1 MKSVKKINK
10 ILLSFILSIITVAA
24 LSLSNFVQAANAGPL
39 YLGIELYRNSGYAYR
54 QGQLEIFKILSYTS
68 TDKTSRVQGEKT
80 IYCIKGGAGFGSAT
94 PSTTGAIAYT
104 NKFDLKNVSAIPS
117 PYKDV
122 LPTGENY
129 NKLMWVL
136 DHLFI
141 MPENPQE
148 DNTAEREAFLSKVIP
163 EEFYEKLTNDDIDVV
178 QQMAIWY
185 FTNPNDNWH
194 FGNANLK
201 MKKSGEEYESIFN
214 IDEDRDDAI
223 TALYDYYITSAQ
235 ANYVSPTVATNAKP
249 IQIEDKSNGKM
260 QTIGANYV
268 AGPYQINQVLDLGYE
283 ITEVKYNDGAI
294 TPTIGVKN
302 QSGDI
307 VSTNKTIKD
316 LVGQEF
322 YLIVP
327 TSSDITQLTMK
338 ISGKYTVRQEW
349 YWSTETDLE
358 NNQPVVIV
366 EEEDK
371 PFEDAV
377 AAKVENKKVFD
388 MALRKFI
395 TEINGKRIEEL
406 GLTSRVP
413 TIEGLEALK
422 NGTSNTAIYKHLK
435 TPVKVNIGDIV
446 TYTIRVYN
454 EGELDGYVTEITDH
468 LPAQLEYLMN
478 DSTNL
483 KYGWKYE
490 AGDTHTIKTNFL
502 SNADGTTS
510 ENPENN
516 KIAAFN
522 GTKLDYRDVQIR
534 CKVVETANMPKKIT
548 NIADITGCKDSEG
561 NVITNPSTGERDSTV
576 KNVTIPTDL
585 PSYKDQEINRQDPT
599 DPDYIP
605 GQEDD
610 DDFEKLILKEFDL
623 SLKKFITAVNDT
635 EITNRDP
642 QVDVSPLKG
651 TGTTA
656 KYTYKISP
664 EKNPVVVENSDT
676 VTYTI
681 RVYNEGEASGYADKI
696 RDDIPTGLEF
706 LPDNSINTEYRWKM
720 YDENNNET
728 IDVSKAK
735 TIATDY
741 LSKAQEE
748 ATGRT
753 NLLNAFEMTNTTL
766 DYKDVKVAFKVIE
779 PNSSKNI
786 IINKAQ
792 IAEDSGD
799 DRDSTPDEWID
810 GEDDQDIEKIRLKEF
825 DLSLKKFITAVNDT
839 EITNRDPQVDVA
851 PLKNG
856 QTTAKY
862 TYKITPEKN
871 PVVVENS
878 DIVTYTIRVYN
889 EGEVSGYAE
898 KIRDDIP
905 AGLEFLP
912 DNSTNTEYRWKMY
925 DENNNETTDVSKAKT
940 IATDYLSKAQEEA
953 TGRTN
958 LLNSFSSDKDTLDYK
973 DVKVAFKVIEPN
985 SSKNIIINK
994 AQIAEDSSD
1003 DRDSTPD
1010 KWIEGEDDQ
1019 DIEKIRLKEFDL
1031 SLKKFITKLN
1041 DENVTNRDPQ
1051 VDVTPLKNGQTTAK
1065 YTYKISPE
1073 KNPLVV
1079 ENSDI
1084 VTYTIRIYNEGEVSG
1099 YAEKIRDDI
1108 PAGLEFLPDNST
1120 NIEYRWKMYDENNN
1134 EITDVSKAK
1143 TIATDYLSKAQEDET
1158 GRTNLLNAFG
1168 SDKDTL
1174 DYKDVKVA
1182 FKVIEPNSSKNIIT
1196 NKAQIAEDSNDDRD
1210 STPDEW
1216 IEGEDDQ
1223 DIEKIRLKDFDLALR
1238 KYVTKVNEKEIKNRV
1253 PQVELD
1259 SLKTGTTAT
1268 YNHTKLPLSVYLDDV
1283 VEYTIRVY
1291 NEGDSDGYVTEIT
1304 DYLPKQLEFL
1314 TDNQT
1319 NIDNNW
1325 KMYDENDKE
1334 TTDAS
1339 KAVKIKTD
1347 KLKDEKIVAFDG
1359 NTLAYKEVK
1368 AVCKVVETENM
1379 VKKITNIAE
1388 ISKCENSNRV
1398 EVKGKDSGDERD
1410 SNPNKVNVPTGT
1422 ELENYKDDEIDKD
1435 YVPGQEDDDDFE
1447 KLILKEF
1454 DLSLRKFITAVNDT
1468 EITNRE
1474 PKVDV
1479 TPLKDGSETTAKYE
1493 HSKDPVLVSNGN
1505 VVEYTIRVYNE
1516 GSVSGYAK
1524 EVKDDI
1530 PEGLEFLP
1538 ENETN
1543 KEYRWIMLDDNGE
1556 ETTDVSKAKTIA
1568 TDYLSKEQEKT
1579 AGANLIKAFDPDT
1592 MDTLDYKDVKI
1603 AFKVIEP
1610 TTSDR
1615 VIINKA
1621 QISKNTDEGNEDV
1634 KDKDSTPDK
1643 WIEGEDDQDIE
1654 KVKVQYFDLSLR
1666 KWVTQSIVIEDG
1678 QEKITETGHTAED
1691 DPEAVAKVDLKKS
1704 KIDKVT
1710 VKFRFKIR
1718 VKNEGTIAGYAKEIK
1733 DYIPDGLKFVEEDNP
1748 LWKKVDEKTITTDQC
1763 KDKLLKPGDTTEVEV
1778 VLTWINGEDNMG
1790 VMDNWAEISKDYNEY
1805 GSPDIDSTPDNNKK
1819 GEDDIDD
1826 APVMVTVQTGEIAKY
1841 TGISIV
1847 VLAIL
1852 TTGVVLIKKYVLN

>member
-1 MKSVKKINK
+1 MKKLKKFNK
-10 ILLSFILSIITVAA
+10 MLRSFILSIITITI
-24 LSLSNFVQAANAGPL
+24 LSLFNFVQAANAGPL
-39 YLGIELYRNSGYAYR
+39 YLGIELYRNTGYAYR

-68 TDKTSRVQGEKT
+68 ADKTSRVSKEST
-80 IYCIKGGAGFGSAT
+80 IYCIKGGTGFGSAN

-104 NKFDLKNVSAIPS
+104 NKFDLRNLSAIPS

-148 DNTAEREAFLSKVIP
+148 DNKTEREDFLSKVIP

-201 MKKSGEEYESIFN
+201 IKKAGEEYESIFN

-223 TALYDYYITSAQ
+223 TALYDYYITSAP
-235 ANYVSPTVATNAKP
+235 ANYVSPTVNTNAKP

-260 QTIGANYV
+260 QTIGTNYV
-268 AGPYQINQVLDLGYE
+268 AGPYKINQVLDLGYN

-294 TPTIGVKN
+294 TPKIGVKDQN
-302 QSGDI
+302 GNI
-307 VSTNKTIKD
+307 VATSKTIKD
-316 LVGQEF
+316 LIGQEF
-322 YLIVP
+322 YLVVP
-327 TSSDITQLTMK
+327 TSSNITQLTMK
-338 ISGKYTVRQEW
+338 ISGTYTVRQEW

-366 EEEDK
+366 EEESK

-377 AAKVENKKVFD
+377 ASKVENKKVFD
-388 MALRKFI
+388 MSLRKFI
-395 TEINGKRIEEL
+395 TEINDKKIEEL
-406 GLTSRVP
+406 GLTSRIPNV
-413 TIEGLEALK
+413 EGLDALK
-422 NGTSNTAIYKHLK
+422 NGTSGTAIYKHLK

-468 LPAQLEYLMN
+468 LPDQLEFLMN

-483 KYGWKYE
+483 KYGWKYDS
-490 AGDTHTIKTNFL
+490 GDTHTIKTNFL
-502 SNADGTTS
+502 SDADGTTS
-510 ENPENN
+510 ENPEDN
-516 KIAAFN
+516 KMLAFN

-548 NIADITGCKDSEG
+548 NIAEITGCKDSEG

-585 PSYKDQEINRQDPT
+585 PGYKDQEINRQDPT
-599 DPDYIP
+599 DPDYIA

-623 SLKKFITAVNDT
+623 SLKKFVTKVNDT

-664 EKNPVVVENSDT
+664 EKNPVVVENSDI

-681 RVYNEGEASGYADKI
+681 RIYNEGEANGYAEKI
-696 RDDIPTGLEF
+696 RDDIPAGLEF
-706 LPDNSINTEYRWKM
+706 LPDNSTNIEYRWKM
-720 YDENNNET
+720 YDENNQET
-728 IDVSKAK
+728 TDVSKAK

-741 LSKAQEE
+741 LSKTQEE
-748 ATGRT
+748 TSGRT
-753 NLLNAFEMTNTTL
+753 NLLKAFEMTNTTL

-792 IAEDSGD
+792 IAEDSD
-799 DRDSTPDEWID
+799 NDRDSTPDQWID

-825 DLSLKKFITAVNDT
+825 DLSLKKFITKVND
-839 EITNRDPQVDVA
+839 ENITNREPQVDVT

-856 QTTAKY
+856 QTTAQY
-862 TYKITPEKN
+862 TYKINPEKL
-871 PVVVENS
+871 PVVVSNG

-898 KIRDDIP
+898 KVRDDIP
-905 AGLEFLP
+905 EGLEFLP
-912 DNSTNTEYRWKMY
+912 DNSTNIEYRWKMY
-925 DENNNETTDVSKAKT
+925 DENNQETTDVSKAKT
-940 IATDYLSKAQEEA
+940 IATDYLSKAQEEE

-958 LLNSFSSDKDTLDYK
+958 LLTAFSSDKDTLDYK

-994 AQIAEDSSD
+994 AQIAEDS
-1003 DRDSTPD
+1003 
-1010 KWIEGEDDQ
+1010 
-1019 DIEKIRLKEFDL
+1019 
-1031 SLKKFITKLN
+1031 
-1041 DENVTNRDPQ
+1041 
-1051 VDVTPLKNGQTTAK
+1051 
-1065 YTYKISPE
+1065 
-1073 KNPLVV
+1073 
-1079 ENSDI
+1079 
-1084 VTYTIRIYNEGEVSG
+1084 
-1099 YAEKIRDDI
+1099 
-1108 PAGLEFLPDNST
+1108 
-1120 NIEYRWKMYDENNN
+1120 
-1134 EITDVSKAK
+1134 
-1143 TIATDYLSKAQEDET
+1143 
-1158 GRTNLLNAFG
+1158 
-1168 SDKDTL
+1168 
-1174 DYKDVKVA
+1174 
-1182 FKVIEPNSSKNIIT
+1182 
-1196 NKAQIAEDSNDDRD
+1196 NDDRD
-1210 STPDEW
+1210 STPDQW
-1216 IEGEDDQ
+1216 IDGEDDQ

-1238 KYVTKVNEKEIKNRV
+1238 KFITKLNDKEIKNRV

-1259 SLKTGTTAT
+1259 TLRSGTTAT
-1268 YNHTKLPLSVYLDDV
+1268 YNHTKLPLNVYLDDI

-1291 NEGDSDGYVTEIT
+1291 NEGDTDGYVTEIT
-1304 DYLPKQLEFL
+1304 DYLPEQLEL
-1314 TDNQT
+1314 IPDNQT

-1325 KMYDENDKE
+1325 KMYDANNNE

-1347 KLKDEKIVAFDG
+1347 KIKDDKIVAFDG
-1359 NTLAYKEVK
+1359 DTLSYKDVK
-1368 AVCKVVETENM
+1368 IVCKVVRTEN
-1379 VKKITNIAE
+1379 VVRKITNIAE
-1388 ISKCENSNRV
+1388 ITKCENANRV
-1398 EVKGKDSGDERD
+1398 EVKGKQSGDERD
-1410 SNPNKVNVPTGT
+1410 SNPNQVVVPTGT
-1422 ELENYKDDEIDKD
+1422 ELENYKDDEINKE

-1468 EITNRE
+1468 KITNRE

-1479 TPLKDGSETTAKYE
+1479 TPLKDGSKTTAIYE
-1493 HSKDPVLVSNGN
+1493 HPKDPVLVSNGN
-1505 VVEYTIRVYNE
+1505 IVEYTIRVYNE

-1538 ENETN
+1538 DNEIN
-1543 KEYRWIMLDDNGE
+1543 KEYRWVMLDENE
-1556 ETTDVSKAKTIA
+1556 QETTKVEEAKTIA

-1592 MDTLDYKDVKI
+1592 METLDYKDVKV

-1615 VIINKA
+1615 IIINKA
-1621 QISKNTDEGNEDV
+1621 QISKNTDENDDDV
-1634 KDKDSTPDK
+1634 KDRDSTPDK
-1643 WIEGEDDQDIE
+1643 WIEEDDDQDIE

-1666 KWVTQSIVIEDG
+1666 KWVTQTIVIEDG
-1678 QEKITETGHTAED
+1678 QERITETGHTAED

-1704 KIDKVT
+1704 KINNVI
-1710 VKFRFKIR
+1710 VKFRFKII
-1718 VKNEGTIAGYAKEIK
+1718 VKNEGTIAGYVKEIK
-1733 DYIPDGLKFVEEDNP
+1733 DYIPDGLKFLEEDNP
-1748 LWKKVDEKTITTDQC
+1748 LWKKIDDKTITTDQC
-1763 KDKLLKPGDTTEVEV
+1763 KDILLKPGDTTEVEV
-1778 VLTWINGEDNMG
+1778 LLTWINGEDNMG
-1790 VMDNWAEISKDYNEY
+1790 VMDNWAEISEDYNEY

-1819 GEDDIDD
+1819 DEDDIDD
-1826 APVMVTVQTGEIAKY
+1826 ASVMVTVQTGEIAKY
-1841 TGISIV
+1841 TGISII
-1847 VLAIL
+1847 VLTIL
-1852 TTGVVLIKKYVLN
+1852 TTGIVLIKKYVVN